1 MVANQ
6 SYKIIIFTSLL
17 SGTIIWLCY
26 RACLTGELSIVNQ
39 IFPFHDLES
48 LSTTDWK
55 LMANK
60 PDTATAGVFINS
72 LSSSAEYKVYS
83 NNMDNE
89 SFIGHPDYL
98 DYVLKNS
105 KSGFFALDSQV
116 DDADIC

>member
-1 MVANQ
+1 
-6 SYKIIIFTSLL
+6 
-17 SGTIIWLCY
+17 
-26 RACLTGELSIVNQ
+26 
-39 IFPFHDLES
+39 
-48 LSTTDWK
+48 
-55 LMANK
+55 MANK

-116 DDADIC
+116 NDADICKVFLTLSLEHILVLKVHSTST

>member
-1 MVANQ
+1 MKLQRNFAIPNMVGYFWESFVANCGGKSRIMIANQ

-55 LMANK
+55 
-60 PDTATAGVFINS
+60 
-72 LSSSAEYKVYS
+72 
-83 NNMDNE
+83 
-89 SFIGHPDYL
+89 
-98 DYVLKNS
+98 
-105 KSGFFALDSQV
+105 
-116 DDADIC
+116 

>member
-1 MVANQ
+1 
-6 SYKIIIFTSLL
+6 
-17 SGTIIWLCY
+17 
-26 RACLTGELSIVNQ
+26 
-39 IFPFHDLES
+39 
-48 LSTTDWK
+48 
-55 LMANK
+55 MANK

-116 DDADIC
+116 DDADICKVYFELNIMCLKMCSLHGGDFRNRFSVFGLYVMPTHG

>member
-1 MVANQ
+1 MYIIVIEIDILDFFSSILNRNNI
-6 SYKIIIFTSLL
+6 STEIIIQYDDFF
-17 SGTIIWLCY
+17 
-26 RACLTGELSIVNQ
+26 R
-39 IFPFHDLES
+39 
-48 LSTTDWK
+48 

-72 LSSSAEYKVYS
+72 LSSSAEYKVYT

-116 DDADIC
+116 DDADICKV

>member
-1 MVANQ
+1 
-6 SYKIIIFTSLL
+6 
-17 SGTIIWLCY
+17 
-26 RACLTGELSIVNQ
+26 
-39 IFPFHDLES
+39 
-48 LSTTDWK
+48 
-55 LMANK
+55 MANK

-89 SFIGHPDYL
+89 SFIGHPDCL

-116 DDADIC
+116 QCCLPCGCYRQLHCALT

>member
-1 MVANQ
+1 MKLKFSIFFFSILNRNNI
-6 SYKIIIFTSLL
+6 STEIIIQYDDFF
-17 SGTIIWLCY
+17 
-26 RACLTGELSIVNQ
+26 R
-39 IFPFHDLES
+39 
-48 LSTTDWK
+48 

-72 LSSSAEYKVYS
+72 LSSSAEYKVYT

-116 DDADIC
+116 DDADICKV

>member
-1 MVANQ
+1 MKLKLKFSNSQ
-6 SYKIIIFTSLL
+6 IGKIFVGIEINNSFWWFS
-17 SGTIIWLCY
+17 
-26 RACLTGELSIVNQ
+26 R
-39 IFPFHDLES
+39 
-48 LSTTDWK
+48 

-116 DDADIC
+116 NDADICKVFWT